1 MTFATIFDVDGVLVD
16 SYQAHFDSYRLLGQE
31 LGLTMSPEQF
41 DTHFGR
47 TTRETIAAV
56 WPQRG
61 FCEEEI
67 RALDD
72 RKELLFR
79 SLLSDHFPVMEG
91 ASELLEQL
99 HVAGWQLA
107 VGSSGPP
114 ENVALVMD
122 QVDRQNRIRVRV
134 TGRDVTRGKPDP
146 QVFLMAAERLG
157 VPPECCLVV
166 EDAAAGVTAA
176 SAANMATVGL
186 VSTGRTRDELSA
198 ADLVVGSL
206 CELSVDTLKKMVL
219 TPS

>member
-1 MTFATIFDVDGVLVD
+1 
-16 SYQAHFDSYRLLGQE
+16 
-31 LGLTMSPEQF
+31 
-41 DTHFGR
+41 
-47 TTRETIAAV
+47 
-56 WPQRG
+56 
-61 FCEEEI
+61 
-67 RALDD
+67 
-72 RKELLFR
+72 
-79 SLLSDHFPVMEG
+79 MEG

-206 CELSVDTLKKMVL
+206 CELSVDTLKKLVP